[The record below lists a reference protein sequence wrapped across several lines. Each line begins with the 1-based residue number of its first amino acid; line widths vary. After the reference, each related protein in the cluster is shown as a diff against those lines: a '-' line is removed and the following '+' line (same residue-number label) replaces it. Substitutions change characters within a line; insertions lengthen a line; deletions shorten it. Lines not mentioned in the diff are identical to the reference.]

1 MTDKPRIL
9 VLTLAIGKD
18 YRRNLEK
25 ALKSKRDY
33 CLQHGYEYIE
43 LHEEVWDRSRP
54 TAWSKVPQWIKYSKM
69 SDKYDYIWISDA
81 DVWITNPSLRLEDHV
96 LSLLPKN
103 KNLLLTYDSC
113 QHVNS
118 GNMIVRPCEW
128 VVKFF
133 EKVWN
138 REECLYHIW
147 WENAAICKLMSEESD
162 ECSSNIEVT
171 MEAYR
176 FNAYIQGHKGT
187 RQWLPGDFLI
197 HFAGVYDSSKMIE
210 FMNMIESG
218 KVPRITMG

>member
-1 MTDKPRIL
+1 
-9 VLTLAIGKD
+9 
-18 YRRNLEK
+18 
-25 ALKSKRDY
+25 
-33 CLQHGYEYIE
+33 
-43 LHEEVWDRSRP
+43 
-54 TAWSKVPQWIKYSKM
+54 
-69 SDKYDYIWISDA
+69 
-81 DVWITNPSLRLEDHV
+81 
-96 LSLLPKN
+96 
-103 KNLLLTYDSC
+103 
-113 QHVNS
+113 
-118 GNMIVRPCEW
+118 MIVRPCEW

>member
-1 MTDKPRIL
+1 
-9 VLTLAIGKD
+9 
-18 YRRNLEK
+18 
-25 ALKSKRDY
+25 
-33 CLQHGYEYIE
+33 
-43 LHEEVWDRSRP
+43 
-54 TAWSKVPQWIKYSKM
+54 M

-96 LSLLPKN
+96 LPLLPKN

-147 WENAAICKLMSEESD
+147 WENAAICKLMSED
-162 ECSSNIEVT
+162 HYECSSNIEVT

-197 HFAGVYDSSKMIE
+197 HFAGVYDHWNIYRMMLYVQARHKCQAHLDPMLLDIWRKAPPASQTAAH
-210 FMNMIESG
+210 ES
-218 KVPRITMG
+218 VLPYL